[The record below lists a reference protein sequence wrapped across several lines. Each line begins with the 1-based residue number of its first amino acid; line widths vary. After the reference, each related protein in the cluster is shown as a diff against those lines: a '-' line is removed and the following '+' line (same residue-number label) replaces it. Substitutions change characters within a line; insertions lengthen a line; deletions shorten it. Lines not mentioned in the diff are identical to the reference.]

1 MANENTFKD
10 LLESVSTSIDDKE
23 SVSAI
28 MKSLLSARNI
38 LSQNDLDII
47 AVLLTDKNLDASS
60 KAEMICQMCKETGG
74 KKSGNACDK
83 VKLSCEMI
91 AVKGGTFIRPVI
103 EDYGEFG
110 KDEGEDVEVA
120 VGSFEI
126 GKYPVTQELYES
138 VRGINPSK
146 FKGKKLPVESVS
158 WYDAIEFCNDLSCK
172 DGLKPCYSI
181 GLNSKI
187 KCDFT
192 ANGYRLPTKAE
203 WEFAAR
209 GGNKSKGYVYAG
221 SNDIDEVAWYKSNS
235 NEQTHI
241 VGQKKPNELGLYDMS
256 GNVNEWCWDWCN
268 YCDSLSIENDID
280 SRSRLK
286 GPDRYVCGGSCF
298 APPCKV
304 KERDYHGPEYSKPDV
319 GFRLARSVM

>member
-103 EDYGEFG
+103 EDLSEFG
-110 KDEGEDVEVA
+110 KSEKEDVEVA

-138 VRGINPSK
+138 GRGINTSK
-146 FKGKKLPVESVS
+146 FKGRTLPVESVS

-172 DGLKPCYSI
+172 DGLKPC
-181 GLNSKI
+181 
-187 KCDFT
+187 
-192 ANGYRLPTKAE
+192 
-203 WEFAAR
+203 
-209 GGNKSKGYVYAG
+209 
-221 SNDIDEVAWYKSNS
+221 
-235 NEQTHI
+235 
-241 VGQKKPNELGLYDMS
+241 
-256 GNVNEWCWDWCN
+256 
-268 YCDSLSIENDID
+268 
-280 SRSRLK
+280 
-286 GPDRYVCGGSCF
+286 
-298 APPCKV
+298 
-304 KERDYHGPEYSKPDV
+304 
-319 GFRLARSVM
+319 

>member
-47 AVLLTDKNLDASS
+47 AVLLADKNLDVSS

-91 AVKGGTFIRPVI
+91 AVKGGTFIRTVVVF
-103 EDYGEFG
+103 EDVLNYD
-110 KDEGEDVEVA
+110 DETEDVEVA

-146 FKGKKLPVESVS
+146 FKGKKLPVECVS

-181 GLNSKI
+181 GLNSQI

-221 SNDIDEVAWYKSNS
+221 SNDIDEVAWYESNS

-268 YCDSLSIENDID
+268 DIENDIV
-280 SRSRLK
+280 SRSRQD
-286 GPDRYVCGGSCF
+286 GDSRYFRGGSWSG
-298 APPCKV
+298 PPAEV
-304 KERDYHGPEYSKPDV
+304 KARFCHEPEFSQSNA
-319 GFRLARSVM
+319 GFRLVRSAM

>member
-10 LLESVSTSIDDKE
+10 LLESVSASIDDKE

-74 KKSGNACDK
+74 KKSGNKCDE

-91 AVKGGTFIRPVI
+91 AVKGGTFIVTETNI
-103 EDYGEFG
+103 IDFEEEDI
-110 KDEGEDVEVA
+110 EVA

-138 VRGINPSK
+138 VTGKNPSG
-146 FKGKKLPVESVS
+146 FKGKNLPVEQVS
-158 WYDAIEFCNDLSCK
+158 WYDAIEFCNDLSYK
-172 DGLKPCYSI
+172 DGLKPCYYTGVRSQ
-181 GLNSKI
+181 I
-187 KCDFT
+187 KCDFS

-235 NEQTHI
+235 NGQTHI

-256 GNVNEWCWDWCN
+256 GNVNEWCWD
-268 YCDSLSIENDID
+268 YCGEFDDGEPANDID
-280 SRSRLK
+280 SRSRLD
-286 GPDRYVCGGSCF
+286 GDFRYCRGGSWFGVGCRVEKL
-298 APPCKV
+298 PRS
-304 KERDYHGPEYSKPDV
+304 ESGYIQNNI
-319 GFRLARSVM
+319 GFRLVRSAR

>member
-47 AVLLTDKNLDASS
+47 VVLLTDKNLDVSS

-91 AVKGGTFIRPVI
+91 AVKGGTFIRHCYF
-103 EDYGEFG
+103 EADDW
-110 KDEGEDVEVA
+110 DEEVA

-138 VRGINPSK
+138 VRGINPSE

-181 GLNSKI
+181 GLNSQI

-221 SNDIDEVAWYKSNS
+221 SNDIDEVAWYESNS
-235 NEQTHI
+235 NGQTHI

-256 GNVNEWCWDWCN
+256 GNVNEWCWDWLIYN
-268 YCDSLSIENDID
+268 DRFHSIENDID
-280 SRSRLK
+280 SRSRQDGK
-286 GPDRYVCGGSCF
+286 VHYVRGGSCF
-298 APPCKV
+298 DPPAEV
-304 KERDYHGPEYSKPDV
+304 KARFCRDPAEFNKSNV
-319 GFRLARSVM
+319 GFRLVRSAM

>member
-10 LLESVSTSIDDKE
+10 LLESVGTSIDDKE

-91 AVKGGTFIRPVI
+91 AVKGGTFIRPEI
-103 EDYGEFG
+103 WDGPDYEE
-110 KDEGEDVEVA
+110 EGTDVEVA

-146 FKGKKLPVESVS
+146 FKGKKLPVECVS

-181 GLNSKI
+181 GLNSQI

-221 SNDIDEVAWYKSNS
+221 SNDIDEVAWYESNS

-256 GNVNEWCWDWCN
+256 GNVKEWCWDWLI
-268 YCDSLSIENDID
+268 YSDSFSSIENDID
-280 SRSRLK
+280 SRSRQDGK
-286 GPDRYVCGGSCF
+286 VHYVCGGSCF
-298 APPCKV
+298 DPPCKV
-304 KERDYHGPEYSKPDV
+304 KERDYYGSEHRESTT
-319 GFRLARSVM
+319 GFRLVRSAM